1 MEREY
6 KKCMD
11 IKELNQVINNLKIGN
26 CYKDLKIKGFKLNE
40 SDDILQELARQKGLQ
55 FEIEFF
61 EGSWIYTIIKPSKK
75 FLNREGQW
83 SMRMSKKAKE
93 FIYEFKNA

>member
-11 IKELNQVINNLKIGN
+11 IKELKQFINNLKIDA
-26 CYKDLKIKGFKLNE
+26 CYKDLIIKGFKLNE
-40 SDDILQELARQKGLQ
+40 SNDVLQELARKKGFQ
-55 FEIEFF
+55 FDIEFF
-61 EGSWIYTIIKPSKK
+61 EGSWLYTIVKPSKK

-83 SMRMSKKAKE
+83 SMQMSKKS
-93 FIYEFKNA
+93 